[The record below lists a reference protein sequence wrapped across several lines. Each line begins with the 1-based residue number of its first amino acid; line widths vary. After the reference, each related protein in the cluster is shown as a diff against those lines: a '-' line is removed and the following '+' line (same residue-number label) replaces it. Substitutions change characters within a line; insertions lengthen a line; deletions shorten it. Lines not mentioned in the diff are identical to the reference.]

1 MPFNERLQTLID
13 LKKINQVDVANAV
26 GVTESRV
33 SIWLSGETK
42 KPQRKKLQ
50 QLADLFSCDIN
61 WLAEGKGEPFPD
73 RYTPPAGDAIN
84 LTFEKKAQEKN
95 RPTQKVV
102 EESESLDM
110 LRQYRDLAQMDAD
123 TLGEIQTWINDMERM
138 RPGYTAWFRLEFQNR
153 FPEFDEWKSKII
165 KKQANGDNY

>member
-1 MPFNERLQTLID
+1 MTFSERLQSLID
-13 LKKINQVDVANAV
+13 SEKISQVELANAV
-26 GVTESRV
+26 NVPEARV
-33 SIWLSGETK
+33 SVWISGNTK

-50 QLADLFSCDIN
+50 LLAEHFNCDIN

-95 RPTQKVV
+95 SPTQKIL
-102 EESESLDM
+102 EESESLDT

-153 FPEFDEWKSKII
+153 FPEFDEWKGKVI